1 MAVTA
6 APAGVRC
13 IRAAWIAALLTGS
26 MTAAVTLGATLGTNG
41 VDYVPWMWLDVI
53 LIAALGWGLYLRSRV
68 AAALMLLY
76 FAAAKVLAVR
86 RDLQE
91 LDDPTWRD
99 ALESLDTCIAGG
111 WVVAL
116 AFTAVYA
123 LGLYGT
129 VVYRRQQRLAPTRR
143 PEQGPHQN

>member
-1 MAVTA
+1 MTA

-26 MTAAVTLGATLGTNG
+26 TTAAVTLGASLGTNG
-41 VDYVPWMWLDVI
+41 VDYVPSMWLDVA
-53 LIAALGWGLYLRSRV
+53 LIATLGWGLYRRSRV

-86 RDLQE
+86 RDLQA
-91 LDDPTWRD
+91 LDDPTWSD
-99 ALESLDTCIAGG
+99 ALESLDACAAGG

-116 AFTAVYA
+116 AFTGVYA

-129 VVYRRQQRLAPTRR
+129 VVYRKQQRQSLTPAIHPVH
-143 PEQGPHQN
+143 ELHQK

>member
-1 MAVTA
+1 MTP

-26 MTAAVTLGATLGTNG
+26 MTAAVTLGASLGTNG
-41 VDYVPWMWLDVI
+41 FNYVPWMWLDVV
-53 LIAALGWGLYLRSRV
+53 LIAALGWGLYRRSRV

-76 FAAAKVLAVR
+76 FATAKVLAVR
-86 RDLQE
+86 RDLQT
-91 LDDPTWRD
+91 LDDPSWSD
-99 ALESLDTCIAGG
+99 ALESLDACTAGG

-116 AFTAVYA
+116 AFTAVYT

-129 VVYRRQQRLAPTRR
+129 VMYRRQQLAPAVR
-143 PEQGPHQN
+143 PEHGSSLN

>member
-1 MAVTA
+1 MIP
-6 APAGVRC
+6 APAGVHC

-26 MTAAVTLGATLGTNG
+26 ITAAVTLGASLGTNG
-41 VDYVPWMWLDVI
+41 FDYVPWIWVDMV
-53 LIAALGWGLYLRSRV
+53 LIAALGWGLYRRSRV

-76 FAAAKVLAVR
+76 FAGAKVLAVR
-86 RDLQE
+86 RDLQA
-91 LDDPTWRD
+91 LDDPSWNA
-99 ALESLDTCIAGG
+99 ALNSLDACTAGG

-129 VVYRRQQRLAPTRR
+129 VMYRRQQQRAPAMR
-143 PEQGPHQN
+143 PEHGSSQK

>member
-26 MTAAVTLGATLGTNG
+26 MTAAVTLGASLGTNG
-41 VDYVPWMWLDVI
+41 IDYVPWMWLDVV
-53 LIAALGWGLYLRSRV
+53 LIAGLGWGLYRRSRV
-68 AAALMLLY
+68 AAALMLVY

-86 RDLQE
+86 RDLQQ
-91 LDDPTWRD
+91 LDDPTWTD

-116 AFTAVYA
+116 AFTAVYS

-129 VVYRRQQRLAPTRR
+129 VVYQRQRKRTETRGEA
-143 PEQGPHQN
+143 EQALQK